1 MSARHLCIF
10 EASVTSGF
18 MRSRNLLPESR
29 NIREQVNFAFLVSVH
44 VLVAHAHTRT
54 YTHTQWNRT
63 LHGWLAPAFRKTVTA
78 RNLKSNSNTCL
89 TTALVLP
96 M

>member
-1 MSARHLCIF
+1 
-10 EASVTSGF
+10 

-54 YTHTQWNRT
+54 YTHTHSGTERYMDD
-63 LHGWLAPAFRKTVTA
+63 WLLLSGKQ
-78 RNLKSNSNTCL
+78 
-89 TTALVLP
+89 
-96 M
+96 